1 MFSQNIV
8 FSRDLHHYKWI
19 IQCYS
24 VQPLENTSSCSV
36 FLATSF
42 ITCIMTSAC
51 FFSHME
57 KVEKMCWAEVK
68 HSHSNTMASISLKVN
83 PVVESILPNLLRLLP
98 RCNQYCLSNSFIL
111 SPCKVETVLTLSV
124 DNNWQYLAG
133 CNNYLISY
141 AFYYIHSVFLPFYTQ
156 SGEYWNSTTLTV
168 YLWINSFPILFYS
181 VFW

>member
-1 MFSQNIV
+1 MAANSSWMIKPLFNLNWLSQNIV

-42 ITCIMTSAC
+42 ITCIMTYSAC
-51 FFSHME
+51 FFSHMG

-68 HSHSNTMASISLKVN
+68 HSHSNTMASISFKVN

-98 RCNQYCLSNSFIL
+98 RCNRYCLSNSSIL
-111 SPCKVETVLTLSV
+111 SPCKVETVLTLLV
-124 DNNWQYLAG
+124 DNNWQVV
-133 CNNYLISY
+133 I
-141 AFYYIHSVFLPFYTQ
+141 I
-156 SGEYWNSTTLTV
+156 
-168 YLWINSFPILFYS
+168 I
-181 VFW
+181 

>member
-1 MFSQNIV
+1 MAANSSWMIKPLFNLNWLSQNIV
-8 FSRDLHHYKWI
+8 FSRDLYHYKWI

-36 FLATSF
+36 FLTTSF

-51 FFSHME
+51 FFSHMG

-68 HSHSNTMASISLKVN
+68 HSHSNTVASLSFKVN

-124 DNNWQYLAG
+124 DNNWQFV
-133 CNNYLISY
+133 I
-141 AFYYIHSVFLPFYTQ
+141 IV
-156 SGEYWNSTTLTV
+156 
-168 YLWINSFPILFYS
+168 
-181 VFW
+181 